1 MPCKEWFDAQ
11 DAAYRDSVIPP
22 SVRARVAVE
31 AGVSQGWRDVIGDA
45 GRFVGIEHFGAS
57 AAYETLYE
65 EFGITA
71 GAVAQAARDSLLEA
85 DRLGGGDVPVH
96 ARPVRTRRPRRQRER
111 VDVPRVALSPGRPP
125 SDPNEE
131 QR

>member
-1 MPCKEWFDAQ
+1 
-11 DAAYRDSVIPP
+11 
-22 SVRARVAVE
+22 VE

-57 AAYETLYE
+57 AAYETLYD

-96 ARPVRTRRPRRQRER
+96 ARPSGPVGPATTRARRRPPSRAEH
-111 VDVPRVALSPGRPP
+111 RPAP